1 MARIPQ
7 QEIDRLKEEV
17 SVQRLVED
25 SGVALKKAGKDLM
38 GRCPFHDDREAS
50 LVVTPK
56 KNLWNCFGCGIGGGA
71 IDWVMKER
79 GLSFR
84 QAVELLQAE
93 VGSGVKTQTAAQ
105 PAAAS
110 PPVSSLAAAAVVV
123 DTAPD
128 AAQTAA
134 DQTLLA
140 QTMDYYHQRLKDTAG
155 QPGSAVAY
163 LASRG
168 LTHPGLVDAFRLG
181 VGDRSLGLR
190 VGQGWPKSPD
200 ERGRKNINA
209 TRASLQRLGL
219 LRQTGHEHFNGSLVV
234 PLFDEA
240 GVSGEERGA
249 VGQSVVEVYGRKLRD
264 DLKQDNTQYGS
275 KHLYLRCYDPSAHD
289 DADAKRNRGVFN
301 LSGVQAAGQHHN
313 VDALPGQNR
322 GEVILCEAL
331 IDAMTFW
338 CAGFTQVTS
347 SFGAGGFTDDLLQAF
362 KVNGIERVFI
372 AYDRDEAGDRGADK
386 LAPLLIEEGFEVLR
400 VVFPKGMDAN
410 EYAQKMQPA
419 DKALALVLRQAVWI
433 GGVPKLKT
441 QIEEQPAA
449 EKKISPVDEE
459 VQAVGADG
467 ALEASSLAAV
477 PLVAPQAQATEQP
490 DELHIDTGG
499 ITWRVRGWKKNT
511 SAEQMKVN
519 LQARRK
525 ADPGAPADSTLGAY
539 FVDTLDLYAARSR
552 GSFLRAASVELGL
565 GEEAVKRELGAVL
578 LKLETLQDE
587 LLAQGRD
594 ARGKNGGN
602 NTARAPILSVD
613 DERQALEL
621 LRTPN
626 LMQRVVDD
634 LHALGVVGE
643 DMNLIAAYLAAVS
656 RKLDAPL
663 AVLIQSSSAAGKS
676 SLMDAVLQL
685 IPEEERIRYSA
696 MTGQSLF
703 YLGETNVQHKILA
716 IAEEEG
722 VRQAAY
728 ALKLLQSDGELT
740 IASTAKDEA
749 TGDLRT
755 RQYTVKGP
763 VMLMLTTTAID
774 VDEELMNRCLVLA
787 VNESREQTAAIHAR
801 QRHKQTLEGL
811 LQSSQRDAITAV
823 HHNAQ
828 RLLASVAVVNPYADQ
843 LTFLADKTRTR
854 RDHMKYL
861 TLIRSIALLH
871 QHQREV
877 KEVAHGGQTLR
888 YIEVSRS
895 DIELAN
901 QIAHEVL
908 GRTLDELPPQTR
920 RLLQLTRAMVH
931 ARAAAQQMRPRDVRF
946 TRKDIRDAT
955 QWSDNQLKVHCAR
968 LAEMEYL
975 LIHGGN
981 RGHHLR
987 YELLWD
993 GGDEAASSEQRRHL
1007 CGLLDPTRL
1016 DEQGYDNNGGHSSP
1030 KPSVRQAQVGVQAA
1044 QVGAKLGPSCP
1055 QVGAKLDLANQAAS
1069 RASVDDA
1076 QGEAINGVKTHRYG
1090 ELSCA
1095 PVVVV
1100 AATEVH

>member
-25 SGVALKKAGKDLM
+25 SGVVLRKGGKDLV
-38 GRCPFHDDREAS
+38 GLCPFHDDREAS
-50 LVVTPK
+50 LVITPK

-71 IDWVMKER
+71 IDWVMKDR
-79 GLSFR
+79 GLPFR
-84 QAVELLQAE
+84 QAVEVLQAE
-93 VGSGVKTQTAAQ
+93 VGSKMAAQ
-105 PAAAS
+105 PTAAA
-110 PPVSSLAAAAVVV
+110 PSSLVAAAVSTLPTSV
-123 DTAPD
+123 AQD
-128 AAQTAA
+128 AD
-134 DQTLLA
+134 DQALLA
-140 QTMDYYHQRLKDTAG
+140 QTIDYYHQRLKDTAT

-181 VGDRSLGLR
+181 VADRTLGKA
-190 VGQGWPKSPD
+190 VEQGWPKAAS
-200 ERGRKNINA
+200 ERTRKGINA

-219 LRQTGHEHFNGSLVV
+219 LRQTGHEHFNGSLVI

-240 GVSGEERGA
+240 GHG
-249 VGQSVVEVYGRKLRD
+249 GQVVEAYGRKLRD

-275 KHLYLRCYDPSAHD
+275 KHLYLRNSH
-289 DADAKRNRGVFN
+289 ADEDQKRNRGVFN
-301 LSGVQAAGQHHN
+301 LAGVQAAGQRQN
-313 VDALPGQNR
+313 VDALPGEAGGLALPGQGR

-362 KVNGIERVFI
+362 KVNQIERVFI
-372 AYDRDEAGDRGADK
+372 AYDRDEAGDKGADK

-433 GGVPKLKT
+433 GGVRPVT
-441 QIEEQPAA
+441 HIQEEQQPAA
-449 EKKISPVDEE
+449 EKKISRVVGEDG
-459 VQAVGADG
+459 QATTGS
-467 ALEASSLAAV
+467 ALETSSLAAA
-477 PLVAPQAQATEQP
+477 PLAAPQAQSQGMQAQSKDVQALPADQP

-511 SAEQMKVN
+511 SAEAMKVN

-525 ADPGAPADSTLGAY
+525 PEPGAPADSTRVEHNGAY

-565 GEEAVKRELGAVL
+565 SEEAVKRELGAVL
-578 LKLETLQDE
+578 LRLETLQDE
-587 LLAQGRD
+587 LLAQGREQ
-594 ARGKNGGN
+594 RGN
-602 NTARAPILSVD
+602 NAPRVPILSAD

-643 DMNLIAAYLAAVS
+643 DMNLMAAYLAAVS

-787 VNESREQTAAIHAR
+787 VNESREQTALIHAR

-811 LQSSQRDAITAV
+811 LQSSQRQAIEAV

-877 KEVAHGGQTLR
+877 KEVQHGGQTLR

-931 ARAAAQQMRPRDVRF
+931 ARAAAQQVRPRDVRF

-955 QWSDNQLKVHCAR
+955 QWSDSQLKLHCAR
-968 LAEMEYL
+968 LADMEYL
-975 LIHGGN
+975 LIHSGN
-981 RGHHLR
+981 RGHSLR

-993 GGDEAASSEQRRHL
+993 GGDEAAGAQQRRHL
-1007 CGLLDPTRL
+1007 CGLLDPAEL
-1016 DEQGYDNNGGHSSP
+1016 GGGSMSNP
-1030 KPSVRQAQVGVQAA
+1030 ALRPPQVWVQTAQVD
-1044 QVGAKLGPSCP
+1044 AKSGPSLGQVCP
-1055 QVGAKLDLANQAAS
+1055 KSGVVNQAAS
-1069 RASVDDA
+1069 RASLDDEPA
-1076 QGEAINGVKTHRYG
+1076 SHINGAKTHRYG
-1090 ELSCA
+1090 ELSSA

-1100 AATEVH
+1100 PAN

>member
-7 QEIDRLKEEV
+7 QELERLKEEV
-17 SVQRLVED
+17 SVLRLVE
-25 SGVALKKAGKDLM
+25 GAGIALKKSGKDWL
-38 GRCPFHDDREAS
+38 GRCPFHADDQAS
-50 LVVTPK
+50 LVVTPR
-56 KNLWNCFGCGIGGGA
+56 KNLWHCFGCQVGGGA
-71 IDWVMKER
+71 IDWVMKHR

-84 QAVELLQAE
+84 HAVEVLKAE
-93 VGSGVKTQTAAQ
+93 MAAQ
-105 PAAAS
+105 PVAAAPS
-110 PPVSSLAAAAVVV
+110 SSSLAAAPATTPVKHSTVRALP
-123 DTAPD
+123 APVALD
-128 AAQTAA
+128 ADDHALLVQTI
-134 DQTLLA
+134 
-140 QTMDYYHQRLKDTAG
+140 DYYHQRLKDTATHE
-155 QPGSAVAY
+155 GSAMSY

-181 VGDRSLGLR
+181 VADRTLGLR
-190 VGQGWPKSPD
+190 VPVKKSKD
-200 ERGRKNINA
+200 G
-209 TRASLQRLGL
+209 ASLRSQLQRVGL
-219 LRQTGHEHFNGSLVV
+219 IRESGHEHFNGSLVV
-234 PLFDEA
+234 PLLDGA
-240 GVSGEERGA
+240 GN
-249 VGQSVVEVYGRKLRD
+249 VVEVYGRKLRD
-264 DLKQDNTQYGS
+264 DLRPGTP
-275 KHLYLRCYDPSAHD
+275 KHLYLPGPHA
-289 DADAKRNRGVFN
+289 GVFN
-301 LSGVQAAGQHHN
+301 LAGVVAAGQRES
-313 VDALPGQNR
+313 GQR
-322 GEVILCEAL
+322 EVILCEAL

-338 CAGFTQVTS
+338 CAGFIHVTS
-347 SFGAGGFTDDLLQAF
+347 SYGVEGFTDDILQAF

-372 AYDRDEAGDRGADK
+372 AYDRDEAGDRAAEK
-386 LAPLLIEEGFEVLR
+386 LAPLLIAEGLEVLR

-433 GGVPKLKT
+433 GGVRK
-441 QIEEQPAA
+441 IEQPAA
-449 EKKISPVDEE
+449 EEKNAAPMLPVVE
-459 VQAVGADG
+459 VAAP
-467 ALEASSLAAV
+467 LPSLAA
-477 PLVAPQAQATEQP
+477 APQALDGRQALPAAETAEQP
-490 DELHIDTGG
+490 DELHMDTGG

-511 SAEQMKVN
+511 SAEAMKVN

-525 ADPGAPADSTLGAY
+525 PEPGAPADSTLGAY

-587 LLAQGRD
+587 LLAQGREQ
-594 ARGKNGGN
+594 RGNNGGN
-602 NTARAPILSVD
+602 SKARVPILSAD

-643 DMNLIAAYLAAVS
+643 DMNLMAAYLAAVS

-787 VNESREQTAAIHAR
+787 VNESREQTALIHAR

-811 LQSSQRDAITAV
+811 LQSSQRAAIEAV

-877 KEVAHGGQTLR
+877 KEVAHGGQLLR

-931 ARAAAQQMRPRDVRF
+931 ARAQAQQMRPRDVRF
-946 TRKDIRDAT
+946 TRKDIRDAI

-968 LAEMEYL
+968 LADMEYL
-975 LIHGGN
+975 LVHAGN

-1016 DEQGYDNNGGHSSP
+1016 AAQDAGHGHVNSGTDYDGNVGDSAPNQP
-1030 KPSVRQAQVGVQAA
+1030 VRQAQVGVQGA
-1044 QVGAKLGPSCP
+1044 QVGAKLAPSCP
-1055 QVGAKLDLANQAAS
+1055 QVGVKLDLVNQPLT
-1069 RASVDDA
+1069 RASLDD
-1076 QGEAINGVKTHRYG
+1076 EPTSHINGAKTHRYG
-1090 ELSCA
+1090 ELSSA

-1100 AATEVH
+1100 PTN